1 MVVHNFLLY
10 DSRVFGARIS
20 SAGNLDENSSRPPGK
35 IQRCRARA
43 QAAVWWL
50 KMSTQIREMIQTCP
64 ECVKSSMPP
73 REPMISS
80 TLPEHPWQKV
90 ASDLF
95 QLHGN
100 TYLLVVDYFS
110 RYPAVVRLTTTTS
123 QNIIKSLSSIFS
135 QHGIP
140 DEFISDNGQLYIS

>member
-1 MVVHNFLLY
+1 M
-10 DSRVFGARIS
+10 A
-20 SAGNLDENSSRPPGK
+20 K
-35 IQRCRARA
+35 
-43 QAAVWWL
+43 
-50 KMSTQIREMIQTCP
+50 
-64 ECVKSSMPP
+64 
-73 REPMISS
+73 
-80 TLPEHPWQKV
+80 KV